1 MSSIATISK
10 QTIENLNK
18 KNKDITPAEYTK
30 EFCKLAKEVNLTVNE
45 CVYFQETLSK
55 IQQNEFNTTSKKNP
69 ETIYDLVDILIK
81 RVPKK
86 NIENMSEML
95 QASMQ
100 PSISLSIGDDL
111 KSFCI
116 KIGDSPSLIFEES
129 IQKEMKKYIQN
140 RFHVDQK
147 ILSQKTADIARLISL
162 MNKYL
167 SDAIDS
173 NNLGS
178 NNVTNIKNE
187 LESICPKDSTQED
200 LHKLQTKLVKAAVTM
215 ENEISTVNKNLES
228 GQNDVLL
235 LEQKVKR
242 LEDELQKSQ
251 ETSLHDHLTGINN
264 RRSLEEELQKIE
276 NKFIRN
282 KQDYAIIFFD
292 IDHFKKINDLYTHD
306 AGDVIL
312 KTFASLLTKLT
323 REIDIVA
330 RYGGEEFIAVVDF
343 NKANDL
349 YKYVERI
356 KGVVTKN
363 KFIYKQ
369 HKIEIKF
376 SAGVQ
381 IRSNSISPEET
392 IFEADKLLY
401 KAKRTGRNKVV
412 FWDGKEI

>member
-1 MSSIATISK
+1 MSSIASISK
-10 QTIENLNK
+10 QAIENINK
-18 KNKDITPAEYTK
+18 KNVDLTPVEYTN
-30 EFCKLAKEVNLTVNE
+30 EFCKLAKEVNLTVKE
-45 CVYFQETLSK
+45 CTYFQETLSK
-55 IQQNEFNTTSKKNP
+55 IQQNEFDTTNKKKP

-95 QASMQ
+95 QSSMQ

-147 ILSQKTADIARLISL
+147 VLSQKTADIARLISL

-173 NNLGS
+173 NTEGS
-178 NNVTNIKNE
+178 NNVANIKNE
-187 LESICPKDSTQED
+187 LESICPNTSTKED
-200 LHKLQTKLVKAAVTM
+200 LHKLQTKLVKAAVTI
-215 ENEISTVNKNLES
+215 ENEMTTVNKNLES
-228 GQNDVLL
+228 GQNDVLI
-235 LEQKVKR
+235 LEEKISR

-251 ETSLHDHLTGINN
+251 ENSLHDHLTGLLN

-276 NKFIRN
+276 NQFIRN
-282 KQDYAIIFFD
+282 KQNYAIIFFD
-292 IDHFKKINDLYTHD
+292 IDHFKKINDLYSHD
-306 AGDVIL
+306 AGDIIL
-312 KTFASLLTKLT
+312 KTFSSLLLKLT
-323 REIDIVA
+323 RDTDVVA
-330 RYGGEEFIAVVDF
+330 RYGGEEFIAIVNV
-343 NKANDL
+343 NKESEL
-349 YKYVERI
+349 YTYVERI
-356 KGVVTKN
+356 KGIVTRN

-369 HKIEIKF
+369 NKIEIKF

-381 IRSNSISPEET
+381 MRSNSTAPEET
-392 IFEADKLLY
+392 IIEADKLLY
-401 KAKRTGRNKVV
+401 KAKNSGRNKIV
-412 FWDGKEI
+412 FWNEKEI